1 MGLILFA
8 GSTLLLAF
16 DDALVPVG
24 FCLMLPVACSN
35 IVIQSLVPEALRE
48 REIISV
54 LDDRRGCGAAEGAV
68 GGSNRHATWVS
79 SDDELGNDHLWGS
92 FLLPIEHRQQV
103 LKDIVARREQS

>member
-68 GGSNRHATWVS
+68 GGSNRQG
-79 SDDELGNDHLWGS
+79 LGSLVMMSWGTITYGGVFS
-92 FLLPIEHRQQV
+92 FQ
-103 LKDIVARREQS
+103 